1 MPKSTKATKTASKPT
16 AALITT
22 TTTTPS
28 PRLIH
33 TNEYGEPDTKSPAR
47 DTRENLTS
55 SLALLRSKDHSQAD
69 AIPGLSQRF
78 RRGEEVSQAERR
90 EIGLREIR
98 ALESWA
104 DQKRLIL
111 DPEMFRGTVMNGRP
125 FVGDGSEHTVW
136 GDHHSARVI
145 KLTHADDFG
154 NGAVG
159 HSLNAGDYLLGLD
172 GQNRYFY
179 DDIRLEGIVYLDNE
193 LPQVV
198 ISQPFVWGRE
208 ATLNEIR
215 TFFTGQGFHESDPG
229 VWSKEASGQLIHV
242 WDAVPYNV
250 FTAKLPDGCLV
261 TLTIDVQVFET

>member
-1 MPKSTKATKTASKPT
+1 MLKTTRTTKTASKSTATPT
-16 AALITT
+16 TP
-22 TTTTPS
+22 TTTPS

-47 DTRENLTS
+47 DTRENLAGA
-55 SLALLRSKDHSQAD
+55 LALLRSKDNSKAD
-69 AIPGLSQRF
+69 ASPGLSQRF

-111 DPEMFRGTVMNGRP
+111 DSEMLRGTVMNGRP

-136 GDHHSARVI
+136 GDHQSARVI
-145 KLTHADDFG
+145 KITHADDFG

-159 HSLNAGDYLLGLD
+159 QSLNAGDYLLGID
-172 GQNRYFY
+172 DQNRYFY
-179 DDIRLEGIVYLDNE
+179 DDIRLEGIVYLDNPI
-193 LPQVV
+193 PQVV

-208 ATLNEIR
+208 ASLKEIR
-215 TFFTGQGFHESDPG
+215 TFFTRQGFHESDPG
-229 VWSKEASGQLIHV
+229 VWSKETSGQMIHV

-250 FTAKLPDGCLV
+250 FTAKHPDGSLV
-261 TLTIDVQVFET
+261 TLTIDVQVFAA

>member
-1 MPKSTKATKTASKPT
+1 VCFFQNALHNPKTPIR
-16 AALITT
+16 ALKNI
-22 TTTTPS
+22 TTTPS

-33 TNEYGEPDTKSPAR
+33 TNEYGEADTKSPAR
-47 DTRENLTS
+47 DTRENLAGA
-55 SLALLRSKDHSQAD
+55 LALLRGEDHSPAD
-69 AIPGLSQRF
+69 ARPGLSQRF
-78 RRGEEVSQAERR
+78 RGGEDISQTERR
-90 EIGLREIR
+90 QIGLREIR

-104 DQKRLIL
+104 DRKRLIL

-145 KLTHADDFG
+145 KLTHADEFG
-154 NGAVG
+154 NGALE
-159 HSLNAGDYLLGLD
+159 HSLNVGDYLLGLD
-172 GQNRYFY
+172 GQNRHFH

-208 ATLNEIR
+208 ATLGEIR
-215 TFFTGQGFHESDPG
+215 TFFMGRGFHESDPG
-229 VWSKEASGQLIHV
+229 VWTRQDGGRSLYV

-250 FTAKLPDGCLV
+250 FTVKLPDNSLV
-261 TLTIDVQVFET
+261 TLTIDVQVFEA

>member
-1 MPKSTKATKTASKPT
+1 LKRTNN
-16 AALITT
+16 
-22 TTTTPS
+22 TPS

-33 TNEYGEPDTKSPAR
+33 TNEYGEPDTQSPAR
-47 DTRENLTS
+47 DTRKNLAG
-55 SLALLRSKDHSQAD
+55 ALSFLREKDYCQTDPLPS
-69 AIPGLSQRF
+69 LSQRF
-78 RRGEEVSQAERR
+78 RGGEELSQEERR
-90 EIGLREIR
+90 QIGIREIR

-104 DQKRLIL
+104 DQQRVIL
-111 DPEMFRGTVMNGRP
+111 DPEMFRGTVMSRRP

-159 HSLNAGDYLLGLD
+159 HSLNVGDYLLGLD
-172 GQNRYFY
+172 GQNRYFA

-193 LPQVV
+193 LPQIV

-208 ATLNEIR
+208 ATLKEIR
-215 TFFTGQGFHESDPG
+215 TFFGRQGYRESDPG
-229 VWSKEASGQLIHV
+229 VWIKEQGNRLIQV

-250 FTAKLPDGCLV
+250 FTVKLPDASLV
-261 TLTIDVQVFET
+261 TLTIDVQVWTEKAAS

>member
-1 MPKSTKATKTASKPT
+1 MPKTTRTTKIASKPT
-16 AALITT
+16 LTAP

-47 DTRENLTS
+47 DTRENLAGA
-55 SLALLRSKDHSQAD
+55 LALLRSKDHSKAD
-69 AIPGLSQRF
+69 ASPGLSQRF

-111 DPEMFRGTVMNGRP
+111 DPEMFRGTVINGRP

-179 DDIRLEGIVYLDNE
+179 DDIRLEGIVYLDNPI
-193 LPQVV
+193 PQVV

-215 TFFTGQGFHESDPG
+215 TFFTRQGFHESDPG
-229 VWSKEASGQLIHV
+229 VWSKETSGKLIHV

-250 FTAKLPDGCLV
+250 FTAKLPDGSLV
-261 TLTIDVQVFET
+261 TLTIDVQVFAA

>member
-1 MPKSTKATKTASKPT
+1 MLKTTRTTKTASKSTATPT
-16 AALITT
+16 TPT
-22 TTTTPS
+22 NTPS

-47 DTRENLTS
+47 DTRENLAGAI
-55 SLALLRSKDHSQAD
+55 ALLRSKDHSQAD
-69 AIPGLSQRF
+69 ASPGLSQRF
-78 RRGEEVSQAERR
+78 RGGEEVSQAERR
-90 EIGLREIR
+90 QIGLREIR

-104 DQKRLIL
+104 NQKRLIL
-111 DPEMFRGTVMNGRP
+111 DSEMFRGTVMNGRP

-145 KLTHADDFG
+145 KITHADDFG

-159 HSLNAGDYLLGLD
+159 HSLNVSDYLLGLD

-179 DDIRLEGIVYLDNE
+179 DDIRLEGIVYLDNPI
-193 LPQVV
+193 PQVV

-208 ATLNEIR
+208 ASLKEIR
-215 TFFTGQGFHESDPG
+215 TFFTRQGFHESDPG
-229 VWSKEASGQLIHV
+229 VWSKETSGQMIHV

-250 FTAKLPDGCLV
+250 FTAKLPDGSLV
-261 TLTIDVQVFET
+261 TLTIDVQVFAA

>member
-1 MPKSTKATKTASKPT
+1 MFFSRSPPNQPKRPIHSLKR
-16 AALITT
+16 TT
-22 TTTTPS
+22 NTPS

-47 DTRENLTS
+47 NTRENLAG
-55 SLALLRSKDHSQAD
+55 ALSFLREKDHGQAD
-69 AIPGLSQRF
+69 AGPSLSQRF
-78 RRGEEVSQAERR
+78 RGGEEVSQAERCR
-90 EIGLREIR
+90 IGIREIR

-104 DQKRLIL
+104 DRKRIIL
-111 DPEMFRGTVMNGRP
+111 DPGMFRGTVMNGRP

-159 HSLNAGDYLLGLD
+159 HSLNVGDYLLGLD
-172 GQNRYFY
+172 GQNRHFQ

-198 ISQPFVWGRE
+198 ISQPFAWGRE
-208 ATLNEIR
+208 ATLKEIR
-215 TFFTGQGFHESDPG
+215 TFFTHQGYRESDPG
-229 VWSKEASGQLIHV
+229 VWSKEKGKRVIHV

-250 FTAKLPDGCLV
+250 FTVNLPDSSLV
-261 TLTIDVQVFET
+261 TLSIDVQVFEA